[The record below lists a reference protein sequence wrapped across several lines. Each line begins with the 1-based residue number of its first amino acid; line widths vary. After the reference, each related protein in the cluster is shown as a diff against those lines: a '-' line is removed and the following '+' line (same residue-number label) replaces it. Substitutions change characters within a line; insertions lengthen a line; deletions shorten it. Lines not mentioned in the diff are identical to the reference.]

1 MELVYATYYI
11 IEREV
16 GVGNLLGT
24 PQAMLSPLTWEVGPI
39 LMWEGGALLWE
50 YPITSWLVCA

>member
-24 PQAMLSPLTWEVGPI
+24 PQAMLSPLT
-39 LMWEGGALLWE
+39 
-50 YPITSWLVCA
+50 